1 MMACTLPYLV
11 LAMRLFATATLKLNS
26 TTTPPTPTCNV
37 VSPTAVDT
45 PAATDNTTGLLFR
58 SSCGISALTVAQCPY
73 LCSQGGGG
81 LFKECSNTDLSG
93 EEPTGQFPPIQ
104 CSHCLPPCPV
114 SPANITTASAPAA
127 TASTAPI
134 RSFKLKS
141 RVLKPHKAHK
151 FDKLYLESYHIEP
164 AFNYA
169 VLHSQTVQDPG
180 IVGHLNGTAT
190 EIAHREADLLFP
202 GNGFPYGFVLFR
214 IDGFHGPVEINA
226 GNGTKGIYIDGK
238 ILKYASASHGG
249 FYGMQPPRIIL
260 PSRPFG

>member
-11 LAMRLFATATLKLNS
+11 LAMSLFATATLTLNS
-26 TTTPPTPTCNV
+26 TTAPPTPTCNV

-58 SSCGISALTVAQCPY
+58 SSCGISAFTVTQCPY

-81 LFKECSNTDLSG
+81 LFKECSNSDLSG
-93 EEPTGQFPPIQ
+93 DEPTGQFPPIE

-114 SPANITTASAPAA
+114 FPANTTTASVPTA
-127 TASTAPI
+127 TASVAPT

-164 AFNYA
+164 AFDYA
-169 VLHSQTVQDPG
+169 VLHSQTGQDPG

-202 GNGFPYGFVLFR
+202 GNGFPYGFVLSQINAFY
-214 IDGFHGPVEINA
+214 GPVEINA
-226 GNGTKGIYIDGK
+226 GIGTKGIYIDGK
-238 ILKYASASHGG
+238 ILKYDGAPSGG
-249 FYGMQPPRIIL
+249 FYGMQPSDVIS
-260 PSRPFG
+260 PSRPLG